1 MLNTKKISI
10 YTADTFGFCSALY
23 ELGGLIIIHDAS
35 GCNSTYTTHD
45 EPRWGLIDSNIYISA
60 LTEIDSISGNDDKII
75 NDIIETAKLVNPKF
89 IAICG
94 TPIPSMTGFDYLAV
108 AKIIEDKIKIKTF
121 GVNTTGME
129 DYVIGIIKA
138 YDLIFDNLIND
149 SEKNDIDSID
159 NKIENGINIIGLTP
173 LDFYYNNEDLMIKKF
188 FLDKKNEIISSF
200 TVGSDIENLKKF
212 KYAKKNIV
220 VAESGIKLAEK
231 ISQKYDI
238 PYDVGIPIFDKF
250 YSVKNLLN
258 DNLNGLEKF
267 EYGDSDSDII
277 IIGEKIK
284 SLSLYSFLKEKTKFK
299 VKVFYRYTEDELV
312 EIIKNKKIVIA
323 DGLYEPICNFVD
335 KFINYPHVAFS
346 GRLYDDSIKN
356 INDIAM
362 EVLEYEKNNF

>member
-60 LTEIDSISGNDDKII
+60 LTEVDSISGNDNKII
-75 NDIIETAKLVNPKF
+75 NDIIDTAKLVKPKF

-108 AKIIEDKIKIKTF
+108 AKIIEDRINIKTF

-138 YDLIFDNLIND
+138 YDLIFDNLINEEVE
-149 SEKNDIDSID
+149 SPK
-159 NKIENGINIIGLTP
+159 NKIENSINLIGLTP
-173 LDFYYNNEDLMIKKF
+173 LDFYYNNEDMIIKKF
-188 FLDKKNEIISSF
+188 FFDKKIEVISSF
-200 TVGSDIENLKKF
+200 TVDCDIESLKKF
-212 KYAKKNIV
+212 KSAEKNI
-220 VAESGIKLAEK
+220 ALSESGIKFAERIREK
-231 ISQKYDI
+231 YNIS
-238 PYDVGIPIFDKF
+238 YDVGIPILDKF
-250 YSVKNLLN
+250 YSVKDILEDKLN
-258 DNLNGLEKF
+258 VGVKY
-267 EYGDSDSDII
+267 EYGDVDSDLI

-284 SLSLYSFLKEKTKFK
+284 SLSLYKFLKENTKFK
-299 VKVFYRYTEDELV
+299 VKVLYRYTEDELV
-312 EIIKNKKIVIA
+312 EIIKNKKFVIA
-323 DGLYEPICNFVD
+323 DGLFEPICNSVD

-356 INDIAM
+356 INDIAR
-362 EVLEYEKNNF
+362 EVLEYEKNNS